1 MIETKKMGKERK
13 SGNGERERAKKHS
26 GRDIRRVM
34 RKEDRQRRRV
44 SE

>member
-1 MIETKKMGKERK
+1 MEI
-13 SGNGERERAKKHS
+13 ERAKKRS